1 LTALVY
7 PPGGQATI
15 YFDSSPGDRDWSNPE
30 TFSDGVPN
38 AVLDESAL
46 MNTGANGAFPGVF
59 LNVFSSRIVDS
70 TPIDFNGQRLDFSKL
85 VPDGVTIT
93 NFGNGVRF
101 LADGSPGVS
110 GGGTAIAIGG
120 TPWDKSED

>member
-1 LTALVY
+1 
-7 PPGGQATI
+7 
-15 YFDSSPGDRDWSNPE
+15 
-30 TFSDGVPN
+30 
-38 AVLDESAL
+38 